1 MEEVL
6 RITVEAL
13 VENKDAIKIE
23 SRQENGKDY
32 YTVEVAKEEMGK
44 LIGKQGKVSRAIKT
58 IARALAAKEGR
69 KVEVEIK

>member
-32 YTVEVAKEEMGK
+32 YTVEV
-44 LIGKQGKVSRAIKT
+44 
-58 IARALAAKEGR
+58 
-69 KVEVEIK
+69 EIK

>member
-13 VENKDAIKIE
+13 VENKDAIKI
-23 SRQENGKDY
+23 
-32 YTVEVAKEEMGK
+32 
-44 LIGKQGKVSRAIKT
+44 
-58 IARALAAKEGR
+58 ARALAAKEGR